1 MKGILEF
8 NLDDQE
14 DEVAYMRCV
23 KARNLAIALWDI
35 DQYLRAS
42 IKHAP
47 DSMPVEVFNNFQDV
61 RRELGHIMDHHS
73 IDLDELLK

>member
-35 DQYLRAS
+35 DHYLRS
-42 IKHAP
+42 KTKHAP
-47 DSMPVEVFNNFQDV
+47 DYMSPEVYNTLLETRDEL
-61 RRELGHIMDHHS
+61 RRIMSHHS